1 MLPVHVSSNHMLG
14 QICTSHLEFIQCKSY
29 RIHITCQ
36 EKEEMVVSSQRDG
49 MAAELETNVEDCL
62 SSFVSPKVLNLTSGQ
77 FRAAF
82 VVTEPDILS

>member
-1 MLPVHVSSNHMLG
+1 
-14 QICTSHLEFIQCKSY
+14 
-29 RIHITCQ
+29 
-36 EKEEMVVSSQRDG
+36 MVVSSQRGG
-49 MAAELETNVEDCL
+49 MDAELETNVEDCL